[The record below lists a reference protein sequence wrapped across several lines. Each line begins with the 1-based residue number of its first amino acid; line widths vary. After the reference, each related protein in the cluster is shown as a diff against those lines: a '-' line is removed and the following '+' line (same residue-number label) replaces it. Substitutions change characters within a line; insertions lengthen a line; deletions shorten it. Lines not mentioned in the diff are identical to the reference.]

1 MSVTAVIDRETRE
14 TSIHLEL
21 SRGSRRADGTQPVIS
36 IETGLAFIDHM
47 LNAFAFH
54 GDWNLKITATGD
66 IQVDPHHLVEDLG
79 IVLGQAVQELQLKT
93 GSVQRYGH
101 CILPMDDA
109 LGEATVD
116 LCNRP
121 YLVFNAVWPQSHIGQ
136 LDTCL
141 FREFFY
147 ALAANARCNIHLNV
161 RYGENSH
168 HIIESLFK
176 ALGIAMSI
184 AAAELKSNEQL
195 STKGRF

>member
-1 MSVTAVIDRETRE
+1 MSVKAAIDRETKE

-21 SRGSRRADGTQPVIS
+21 SQGSRKADGVQPVIS
-36 IETGLAFIDHM
+36 IETGIPFMDHM
-47 LNAFAFH
+47 LHAFAFH
-54 GDWNLKITATGD
+54 GDWNLKISASGD
-66 IQVDPHHLVEDLG
+66 IHVDPHHLVEDLG
-79 IVLGQAVQELQLKT
+79 IVLGQAIQDLQAKI
-93 GSVQRYGH
+93 GIVQRYGH
-101 CILPMDDA
+101 CILSMDDA

-176 ALGIAMSI
+176 SLGIAMSI
-184 AAAELKSNEQL
+184 AATELNSKEQL
-195 STKGRF
+195 STKGTF